1 MIRLL
6 IEKEIRDIVGS
17 TKFAITFAVCAALI
31 FLAFFAGA
39 SNYKASRSQYE
50 AAVATN
56 LRQLDGLT
64 DWKDVSS
71 TRVFLPPQPL
81 NVLVSGVWN
90 DIGRTT
96 EVAGLGDLVA
106 EDTKYSEEPVFAVF
120 RFLDLDFIFQV
131 VLSLF
136 AILLA
141 YDAITGE
148 KERGT
153 LRLIFANS
161 VPRASFILGKLIG
174 MSVALIV
181 PLLCAVAVG
190 SLLLPVLGVPMSG
203 QDWLRLGIIVLVGS
217 LYLIAMLI
225 MTILISAMTKR
236 SSSTLLASLIVWVL
250 FVMVIPRASVLL
262 AGRTVSVP
270 SLDEINSQKAKYAA
284 QLRLEDMD
292 RMEQFKPA
300 TTGDVDGMMKELN
313 EFMSNGA
320 MERDRKMK
328 EFGGRLEENRH
339 NHQKAQARVALTIAR
354 LSPATSLSL
363 ALANLAE
370 TSLDLKDQ
378 YHDQA
383 IAYQQEFGKFIQAK
397 TGMNLGGGL
406 RMITLG
412 GPQDNTGVPPKRI
425 DPQELPSF
433 TFRPN
438 GTAVSVGSAAVD
450 IGLLML
456 FGLVFFGGAFAAIY
470 RYDLR

>member
-6 IEKEIRDIVGS
+6 IEKEIRDIIGS
-17 TKFAITFAVCAALI
+17 TKFAITFVVCAVLI
-31 FLAFFAGA
+31 LLAFFAGA

-50 AAVATN
+50 AAVSTN

-64 DWKDVSS
+64 DWMDVSS

-106 EDTKYSEEPVFAVF
+106 EDTRYGEEPVFAVF

-153 LRLIFANS
+153 LRLIFANP
-161 VPRASFILGKLIG
+161 VPRATYLLGKLVG
-174 MSVALIV
+174 MSIALIV

-190 SLLLPVLGVPMSG
+190 SLLLPALGVPMSG
-203 QDWLRLGIIVLVGS
+203 QDWLRLGVIVLVGS
-217 LYLIAMLI
+217 LYLIAMLT

-236 SSSTLLASLIVWVL
+236 SSSTLLASLIIWVL

-262 AGRTVSVP
+262 AGRAVSVP
-270 SLDEINSQKAKYAA
+270 SLDEINSQKAKYSA

-292 RMEQFKPA
+292 KMEQFKPSQ
-300 TTGDVDGMMKELN
+300 TGDMEGMMKELN
-313 EFMSNGA
+313 EFMSNTA
-320 MERDRKMK
+320 QERDKKMK
-328 EFGGRLEENRH
+328 EFGGRLEEDRYNR
-339 NHQKAQARVALTIAR
+339 QKAQERVALTIAR

-363 ALANLAE
+363 ALASLAE
-370 TSLDLKDQ
+370 TSLNLKDQ
-378 YHDQA
+378 YRDQT

-397 TGMNLGGGL
+397 TGMNLGGGM
-406 RMITLG
+406 RMMTLG
-412 GPQDNTGVPPKRI
+412 GPQDNTGMPPKRI
-425 DPQELPSF
+425 DPQELPIF

-438 GTAVSVGSAAVD
+438 GPAESIGSASMD